1 MDLLIESATLLDLDT
16 GELHGGSSV
25 RVEGDRIVETARGRT
40 LAANDEILR
49 VDAGDRVLLPG
60 FIDAHVHAAFTT
72 MNLSE
77 MWTRPPSRRAIETK
91 NILEAMLRRG
101 FTTVR
106 DAGGLDKGISESIDA
121 GLINGPRVFRSGRV
135 LSQTGGHGDG
145 PSTGEPLCACHIKTS
160 DFSHVADGVDAVRRA
175 AREELKNGAHQ
186 IKVMAGG
193 GVVSPTDPID
203 MVQYTGEEIR
213 AAVTEASARR
223 TYVLAHAYIPEAI
236 IQAVEAGVRSI
247 EHGNL
252 IDESA
257 ARVMAEHDCFLVPT
271 LATYDAIARLGKQFN
286 FPPESLRKLND
297 VLEDGAKA
305 IEIAVAA
312 GVSIGFGTDLLGEAH
327 DRQSREFEL
336 RAAVQSPLDVLR
348 SATITNAELIGKAGE
363 LGVVAPEAFAD
374 LVLVD
379 GNPLEDVAV
388 LGGQGDRLDLI
399 VRGGEVIQNRLHR
412 V

>member
-16 GELHGGSSV
+16 GDLHGGSSV
-25 RVEGDRIVETARGRT
+25 RVQGDRIVETAHGRS

-72 MNLSE
+72 MNLAE
-77 MWTRPPSRRAIETK
+77 LWTRAPSRRAIETK
-91 NILEAMLRRG
+91 NVLEAMLRRG

-106 DAGGLDKGISESIDA
+106 DAGGLDRGICESLDA

-145 PSTGEPLCACHIKTS
+145 TSTGEPLCACQIKTS

-186 IKVMAGG
+186 LKIMAGG
-193 GVVSPTDPID
+193 GVATPTDPID

-213 AAVTEASARR
+213 AAVTEAGARR
-223 TYVLAHAYIPEAI
+223 TYVMAHAYIPEAI

-257 ARVMAEHDCFLVPT
+257 SRVMAEHDCFLVPT
-271 LATYDAIARLGKQFN
+271 LATYDALARVGKQFN
-286 FPPESLRKLND
+286 FPAESLRKLTD
-297 VLEDGAKA
+297 VLDAGASA
-305 IEIAVAA
+305 IEIAAAA
-312 GVSIGFGTDLLGEAH
+312 GVRIGFGTDLLGEAH
-327 DRQSREFEL
+327 DQQSREFEL
-336 RAAVQSPLDVLR
+336 QAEVQSPLDVLR
-348 SATITNAELIGKAGE
+348 SATITNAELMGKAGE
-363 LGVVAPEAFAD
+363 LGVVAPGAFAD

-379 GNPLEDVAV
+379 GNPLEDVSV

-399 VRGGEVIQNRLHR
+399 VRAGEVIQNRLR
-412 V
+412 

>member
-25 RVEGDRIVETARGRT
+25 RVEGDRVVETARGRT
-40 LAANDEILR
+40 LAANGEILR
-49 VDAGDRVLLPG
+49 IDAGDRVLLPG

-72 MNLSE
+72 MNLAE
-77 MWTRPPSRRAIETK
+77 LWTRAPSRRAIETK
-91 NILEAMLRRG
+91 NVLEAMLRRG

-106 DAGGLDKGISESIDA
+106 DAGGLDRGISESLDA

-193 GVVSPTDPID
+193 GVASPTDPID

-252 IDESA
+252 INESA
-257 ARVMAEHDCFLVPT
+257 ARMMAEHDCFLVPT
-271 LATYDAIARLGKQFN
+271 LATYDALARLGKQFN
-286 FPPESLRKLND
+286 FPPESLRKLTD
-297 VLEDGAKA
+297 VLDAGARA

-312 GVSIGFGTDLLGEAH
+312 GVRIGFGTDLLGEAPTSSPRSSSYKPKFSRPSTSCG
-327 DRQSREFEL
+327 RQRSRMPRLMGE
-336 RAAVQSPLDVLR
+336 RPVNSVSSP
-348 SATITNAELIGKAGE
+348 
-363 LGVVAPEAFAD
+363 PEHSPTS
-374 LVLVD
+374 VLVD
-379 GNPLEDVAV
+379 GNPLEDISV
-388 LGGQGDRLDLI
+388 LGGQGDHLDLI
-399 VRGGEVIQNRLHR
+399 VRGGEVIQSRLG
-412 V
+412 

>member
-1 MDLLIESATLLDLDT
+1 MDLLIENATLLDLDT
-16 GELHGGSSV
+16 GDLHGGSSV
-25 RVEGDRIVETARGRT
+25 RIEGDRIAETAHEQA
-40 LAANDEILR
+40 LAANDEVLR
-49 VDAGDRVLLPG
+49 IDAGERVLLPG

-72 MNLSE
+72 MNFSALQA
-77 MWTRPPSRRAIETK
+77 RAPSRRAIETK

-121 GLINGPRVFRSGRV
+121 GLIDGPRVFRSGRV

-145 PSTGEPLCACHIKTS
+145 PSTGEPLCACHIKTT
-160 DFSHVADGVDAVRRA
+160 DFSHVADGADAVRRA

-193 GVVSPTDPID
+193 GVASPTDPID

-213 AAVTEASARR
+213 AAVAEARARR
-223 TYVLAHAYIPEAI
+223 TYVLAHAYVPEAI

-257 ARVMAEHDCFLVPT
+257 ARVMADHDCFLVPT
-271 LATYDAIARLGKQFN
+271 LATYDALARVGKQFN
-286 FPPESLRKLND
+286 FPAESLRKLTD
-297 VLEDGAKA
+297 VIEAGAMA
-305 IEIAVAA
+305 IEIAIAA

-327 DRQSREFEL
+327 DQQSREFEL
-336 RAAVQSPLDVLR
+336 RAEVQSPLDVLR
-348 SATITNAELIGKAGE
+348 SATITNAELMGKAGE
-363 LGVVAPEAFAD
+363 LGVIAPGAFAD

-379 GNPLEDVAV
+379 GNPLHDISV
-388 LGGQGDRLDLI
+388 LGGQGDRLNLI
-399 VRGGEVIQNRLHR
+399 VRGGQVVQNR
-412 V
+412 VS

>member
-135 LSQTGGHGDG
+135 LSQTGGHGDA
-145 PSTGEPLCACHIKTS
+145 STGEPLCACHIKTS

-388 LGGQGDRLDLI
+388 LGGQGDRLNLI

>member
-1 MDLLIESATLLDLDT
+1 MDLLIVRATLLDLDT

-25 RVEGDRIVETARGRT
+25 RVQGDRIVEIAHGQTLTATDGVVR
-40 LAANDEILR
+40 L
-49 VDAGDRVLLPG
+49 DAGDRVLVPG
-60 FIDAHVHAAFTT
+60 FIDAHVHASFTT
-72 MNLSE
+72 MNLGE
-77 MWTRPPSRRAIETK
+77 LWTRPPSRRAIETK
-91 NILEAMLRRG
+91 NVLEAMLRRG

-106 DAGGLDKGISESIDA
+106 DAGGLDKGISDSIDA

-145 PSTGEPLCACHIKTS
+145 PSTGEPLCACQIRTS
-160 DFSHVADGVDAVRRA
+160 DFAHVADGVDAVRKA

-193 GVVSPTDPID
+193 GVASPTDPID

-252 IDESA
+252 INESA

-271 LATYDAIARLGKQFN
+271 LATYDAIAMFGKQFH
-286 FPPESLRKLND
+286 FPAESLRKLAD
-297 VLEDGAKA
+297 VLDAGARA

-312 GVSIGFGTDLLGEAH
+312 GVRIGFGTDLLGEAH
-327 DRQSREFEL
+327 DQQSREFLLQAE
-336 RAAVQSPLDVLR
+336 VQSPLEVLR
-348 SATITNAELIGKAGE
+348 SATVTNAELIGKAGE
-363 LGVVAPEAFAD
+363 LGVVAPGAFAD
-374 LVLVD
+374 VVLVD
-379 GNPLEDVAV
+379 GNPLEDIAV

-399 VRGGEVIQNRLHR
+399 VRGGEIIQNRLH
-412 V
+412 